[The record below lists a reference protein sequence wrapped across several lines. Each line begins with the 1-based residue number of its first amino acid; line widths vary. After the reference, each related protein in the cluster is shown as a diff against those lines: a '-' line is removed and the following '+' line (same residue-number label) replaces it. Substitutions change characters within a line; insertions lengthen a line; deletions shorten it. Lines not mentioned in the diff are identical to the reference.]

1 MTTYFTLLTPTGLAK
16 IANAQLTQNTV
27 AINQVAVGDSNGV
40 NYTPTGNET
49 ALKKE
54 RWRGGVASVNIDT
67 TNPNWIVVEAVIP
80 SSVGGFTLREVALYD
95 VDGDMIAIG
104 NYPDTYKPLASD
116 GSTMDLVLR
125 TIIEV
130 SNASSITLR
139 IDPNVIV
146 ASRKYVD
153 DKVGQVHTALT
164 EHSGQIATVV
174 KLGHIKP
181 DGKTIKVDPIS
192 GVARTEEGTPYVIA
206 TWDNASSS
214 YLVDVD
220 GITEYKEGLSL
231 AVKIKTT
238 NSSNAI
244 ININN
249 IGRAAIRPQFGVQMV
264 QAGGMLDNYVYTL
277 RYNGDSFILQGGGL
291 NLVDSLTSTSITEA
305 ATAFAVKRVNDKHMR
320 GTGSPEGQITAPIG
334 TLYTRTDTA
343 TATTTLYVKT
353 SGAGNTGW
361 TAK

>member
-153 DKVGQVHTALT
+153 DKVSSVNSSVTNLQTALT
-164 EHSGQIATVV
+164 AHLGQSNPNAHEISNINGLQTNLDGKADKQQEDWIPVVYEAGWSDIGGIWAPLQYYKDSFGVVRMSGASIKSGSGGVFITRLPVGYRPSKQIVGFAGAGLGVVV
-174 KLGHIKP
+174 KN
-181 DGKTIKVDPIS
+181 DGFVSFNGEGSTVTIQLSFK
-192 GVARTEEGTPYVIA
+192 A
-206 TWDNASSS
+206 T
-214 YLVDVD
+214 
-220 GITEYKEGLSL
+220 I
-231 AVKIKTT
+231 
-238 NSSNAI
+238 
-244 ININN
+244 
-249 IGRAAIRPQFGVQMV
+249 
-264 QAGGMLDNYVYTL
+264 
-277 RYNGDSFILQGGGL
+277 
-291 NLVDSLTSTSITEA
+291 
-305 ATAFAVKRVNDKHMR
+305 
-320 GTGSPEGQITAPIG
+320 
-334 TLYTRTDTA
+334 
-343 TATTTLYVKT
+343 
-353 SGAGNTGW
+353 
-361 TAK
+361 

>member
-54 RWRGGVASVNIDT
+54 RWRGGVASVNIDA
-67 TNPNWIVVEAVIP
+67 TNPNWIVIEAVIP

-153 DKVGQVHTALT
+153 DKFSLVDGKIT
-164 EHSGQIATVV
+164 EHIEQKASKTEYGHMKVGNGLSAIDGVVSVESLSPSTPAVAETGWVPGAGGQYPLSYYKDAFGVVHIDGIMYCQQTSKSLITVLPVGYRPLIECSFNITANIGTGLKNKTITISKNGEV
-174 KLGHIKP
+174 KLSLSQTDDSQYGLFFHY
-181 DGKTIKVDPIS
+181 S
-192 GVARTEEGTPYVIA
+192 FRAEG
-206 TWDNASSS
+206 S
-214 YLVDVD
+214 
-220 GITEYKEGLSL
+220 
-231 AVKIKTT
+231 
-238 NSSNAI
+238 
-244 ININN
+244 
-249 IGRAAIRPQFGVQMV
+249 
-264 QAGGMLDNYVYTL
+264 
-277 RYNGDSFILQGGGL
+277 
-291 NLVDSLTSTSITEA
+291 
-305 ATAFAVKRVNDKHMR
+305 
-320 GTGSPEGQITAPIG
+320 
-334 TLYTRTDTA
+334 
-343 TATTTLYVKT
+343 
-353 SGAGNTGW
+353 
-361 TAK
+361 